1 MQNKLKTLIALTLIL
16 SSTAAFA
23 DVRAE
28 EKTQVKFEGML
39 GRMINLFGGG
49 DPVTQ
54 TVSVKGN
61 RKAMMGKDR
70 GQIIDLVEE
79 KIYDIDIRRKSYT
92 VTTFA
97 DLRKRM
103 EEARQKA
110 ASQSPTASQD
120 RAGTQP
126 EVEVDFSLK
135 ESGQRKSI
143 NGFDAREVVMIV
155 TVREKGKTLEDG
167 GGMAMT
173 SNTWLAP
180 KVPGMN
186 EIAEFDR
193 RYAEALGLGTML
205 DAQQAAMLA
214 GMYPMVADAMKRMQ
228 AENVNLDGT
237 PVLTV
242 VKVEAIPSAEQA
254 KAAPAQPE
262 SRPTGLG
269 GLGARIARRAAGGGG
284 DNRATA
290 GGRTAVMTM
299 NHELVKAAPSVV
311 DAELAVPA
319 AFTLKQ

>member
-1 MQNKLKTLIALTLIL
+1 VKRIVLFACSLIL
-16 SSTAAFA
+16 SSGVVFA

-28 EKTQVKFEGML
+28 EKSQVKFEGML

-61 RKAMMGKDR
+61 RKATMSKDR
-70 GQIIDLVEE
+70 GQIIDLAEE
-79 KIYDIDIRRKSYT
+79 KIYDLDIRRKTYT

-110 ASQSPTASQD
+110 ASQSPSAKQD
-120 RAGTQP
+120 AGKGP
-126 EVEVDFSLK
+126 EVEIDFSLK
-135 ESGQRKSI
+135 ESGQRKTI
-143 NGFDAREVVMIV
+143 NGFDAREVVMTV
-155 TVREKGKTLEDG
+155 SVREKGKTLEQS

-180 KVPGMN
+180 KVAGMS

-193 RYAEALGLGTML
+193 RYAEKLASAVML
-205 DAQQAAMLA
+205 DAQTAAMAA
-214 GMYPMVADAMKRMQ
+214 GMYPMMADAMKRMQ

-242 VKVEAIPSAEQA
+242 VKMETVASAEQA
-254 KAAPAQPE
+254 KAAPAQQE

-269 GLGARIARRAAGGGG
+269 GLGGALARRAMRRG
-284 DNRATA
+284 DNDAAAA
-290 GGRTAVMTM
+290 GGRSTVMTM
-299 NHELVKAAPSVV
+299 QHELVKASPSVADV
-311 DAELAVPA
+311 ELAIPA
-319 AFTLKQ
+319 GFSLK

>member
-1 MQNKLKTLIALTLIL
+1 MQNKLKTLIALALIL

-28 EKTQVKFEGML
+28 DKTQVKFEGVL

-70 GQIIDLVEE
+70 GQIIDLAEE
-79 KIYDIDIRRKSYT
+79 KIYDVDIRRKSYT

-110 ASQSPTASQD
+110 ASQSPAASQE
-120 RAGTQP
+120 RGGKQP
-126 EVEVDFSLK
+126 EVEIDFSLK
-135 ESGQRKSI
+135 ESGQRKAI
-143 NGFDAREVVMIV
+143 NGFDAREVVMTV
-155 TVREKGKTLEDG
+155 TVREKGKTVEAA

-186 EIAEFDR
+186 EIADFDR
-193 RYAEALGLGTML
+193 RYAEKIGLGTLL
-205 DAQQAAMLA
+205 DAQQAAMVA
-214 GMYPMVADAMKRMQ
+214 GMYPMVAEAMKRMQ

-242 VKVEAIPSAEQA
+242 VKVEAIASAEQA
-254 KAAPAQPE
+254 KAAAAQPE

-269 GLGARIARRAAGGGG
+269 GLGARIARRAAGRGG
-284 DNRATA
+284 DDTAAA
-290 GGRTAVMTM
+290 GGRTAIMTV
-299 NHELVKAAPSVV
+299 NHELVKAAPAVA
-311 DAELAVPA
+311 DAELAIPA
-319 AFTLKQ
+319 GFTLKQ